1 MNQDIYVGF
10 AVDANKAANDLENM
24 TTAKFSNI
32 QVNEEFVDVEY
43 QLDKLTTSGADYAVA
58 GNDFTTQLEADKG
71 YKLPKDIKVSAGDKE
86 LSANEYSYD
95 AETGSIVVKGSSIT
109 RSAKIVI
116 SAKAVEDVKITYS
129 LKAYG
134 DTDDVSVTQQ
144 DEKLIINQSAAKSSM
159 TSKKGDKGNN
169 VSYVLFPESKDAS
182 KMTLKIKVDS
192 FVGDNGKKSGVYVG
206 AFQTAGDYLYNSVSF
221 RSTGDGNA
229 LSPYWIKHDTKT
241 PTKDGNAG
249 NGSPKMAIN
258 QDAVYEISIE
268 KRKDNTYYATFKEE
282 GSDVINEKTF
292 KSSDSYL
299 LPDTSAQFGIA
310 INSASATVSDV
321 VLTDDEG
328 NVLYDQNNIFKPKTS
343 GSEALKVSALGS
355 VMKAEET
362 SEKGY
367 ISQKKGDAGSNTGYI
382 LLPENKYLVSMSMP
396 LNIKE

>member
-1 MNQDIYVGF
+1 
-10 AVDANKAANDLENM
+10 M
-24 TTAKFSNI
+24 TA
-32 QVNEEFVDVEY
+32 
-43 QLDKLTTSGADYAVA
+43 
-58 GNDFTTQLEADKG
+58 
-71 YKLPKDIKVSAGDKE
+71 
-86 LSANEYSYD
+86 
-95 AETGSIVVKGSSIT
+95 
-109 RSAKIVI
+109 
-116 SAKAVEDVKITYS
+116 
-129 LKAYG
+129 
-134 DTDDVSVTQQ
+134 
-144 DEKLIINQSAAKSSM
+144 
-159 TSKKGDKGNN
+159 KKGDAGNN

-182 KMTLKIKVDS
+182 KMTLKLKVDS
-192 FVGDNGKKSGVYVG
+192 FVSDNGKYSGVYVG

-241 PTKDGNAG
+241 PAKDGNAG

-268 KRKDNTYYATFKEE
+268 KKKDNTYYATFKEE

-362 SEKGY
+362 SKEGY
-367 ISQKKGDAGSNTGYI
+367 ISQKKR
-382 LLPENKYLVSMSMP
+382 
-396 LNIKE
+396 